1 MRGVGERK
9 VAGPVSK
16 QKKNHRLVAKLGVI
30 AGAAV
35 VGTDRAD
42 AEIVRANPFATAPS
56 SVLRPPG
63 GNAIPSGNEAATSA
77 LVTGWDVDG
86 DSTVDF
92 NLVNLMVAPLEAGS
106 QLLGAQIMALFQ
118 APNAGS
124 GNGWIKNASNDKLQ
138 RLDAGATVG
147 ALQVFGG
154 AAADGT
160 LNLQTG
166 YIGVGSSEGTPVPSE
181 TLFNPNWTL
190 GEPGNFGF
198 KFTKG
203 GNLHYGWGVMEIDQL
218 KTTGLPASGQGF
230 VITNAYYETAPGV
243 PVTVGAVPEPSS
255 IALLSMGAA
264 GVAAWKV
271 HRKRRQ
277 AASQRSATVG

>member
-9 VAGPVSK
+9 VAEPVSK
-16 QKKNHRLVAKLGVI
+16 QKKNQRLVAKLGVI

-63 GNAIPSGNEAATSA
+63 GNAIPSGNQAATSA

-92 NLVNLMVAPLEAGS
+92 NLVNLMVAPFQAGT

-124 GNGWIKNASNDKLQ
+124 GNGWIRNASNDKLQ
-138 RLDAGATVG
+138 QLGAGATVG
-147 ALQVFGG
+147 ASQVFGG
-154 AAADGT
+154 AAAGGT

-166 YIGVGSSEGTPVPSE
+166 YIYSGSSEGTPVPSE

-190 GEPGNFGF
+190 DEPGNFGF

-203 GNLHYGWGVMEIDQL
+203 GNLHYGWGVMEIDQRN
-218 KTTGLPASGQGF
+218 TTGLPASGQGF

-243 PVTVGAVPEPSS
+243 PVTVGAIPEPSS

-277 AASQRSATVG
+277 AASQRCATVG

>member
-1 MRGVGERK
+1 MCRVGERK
-9 VAGPVSK
+9 VAGAVSK
-16 QKKNHRLVAKLGVI
+16 QKKNRRLVAKLGVI
-30 AGAAV
+30 AGAVV

-63 GNAIPSGNEAATSA
+63 GNAIPSGNKAETSA
-77 LVTGWDVDG
+77 LVTEWDVDG

-92 NLVNLMVAPLEAGS
+92 NLVNLMVAPFQAGS

-118 APNAGS
+118 APAAGS

-154 AAADGT
+154 AAAGGT

-166 YIGVGSSEGTPVPSE
+166 YINAGSTEGTPVPPE
-181 TLFNPNWTL
+181 TLFNPNWTV

-198 KFTKG
+198 RFTKG
-203 GNLHYGWGVMEIDQL
+203 GNLHYGWGVMEIDEL
-218 KTTGLPASGQGF
+218 NTTGLPASGQGF
-230 VITNAYYETAPGV
+230 VISNAYYETAPGI

-277 AASQRSATVG
+277 AASQRSASIG